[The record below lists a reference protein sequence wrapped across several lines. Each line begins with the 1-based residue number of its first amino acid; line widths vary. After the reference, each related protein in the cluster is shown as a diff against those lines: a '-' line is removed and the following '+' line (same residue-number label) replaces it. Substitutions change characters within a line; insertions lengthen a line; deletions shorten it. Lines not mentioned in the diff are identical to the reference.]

1 MNVVREYATSTET
14 NSWIRNAFLNSLF
27 ESLSEKQVEKA
38 DFRMK
43 LEAVHKAISGVN
55 RILYGSNDA

>member
-14 NSWIRNAFLNSLF
+14 NSWIRNAFLNLVF

-38 DFRMK
+38 DLRMK
-43 LEAVHKAISGVN
+43 LEAVQKVIFGVN
-55 RILYGSNDA
+55 LMPYD

>member
-27 ESLSEKQVEKA
+27 ESLSEKQVEKV
-38 DFRMK
+38 DLRMK
-43 LEAVHKAISGVN
+43 LEAVQKAISGVN
-55 RILYGSNDA
+55 RIL